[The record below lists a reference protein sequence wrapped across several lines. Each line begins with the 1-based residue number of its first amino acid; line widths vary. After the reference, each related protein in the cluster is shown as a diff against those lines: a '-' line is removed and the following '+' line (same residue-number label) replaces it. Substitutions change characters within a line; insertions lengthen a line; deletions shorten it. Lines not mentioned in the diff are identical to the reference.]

1 MWTSASVTCTIV
13 WDEVLWH
20 AAATWVDDDASP
32 PVTMVKSGRAPLGDG
47 DGPDEALA
55 AAVRAL
61 QGLALEPAGE

>member
-20 AAATWVDDDASP
+20 AAATWLDDDGSQ
-32 PVTMVKSGRAPLGDG
+32 PVTMVKSGRASLGDG
-47 DGPDEALA
+47 DGPDEALL

-61 QGLALEPAGE
+61 QRLPLEPAD